1 MHTVLVSCTLFQ
13 MGTSTATGTG
23 RRAGLD
29 ADDVVAAALALVDAG
44 GADALTMRR
53 LATELGVT
61 TTTIYWHVGNRDELI
76 AALIRRCS
84 EEQAAQPIKG
94 ATARD
99 RIASVAAQV
108 WRGALEHPNVTALA
122 YQVGALT
129 DLEQPLKEA
138 LATEVGAAG
147 LRGRDASDALRS
159 ILLCVA
165 GFIVVGLEDPKAAR
179 RDARLFDRTIRAVIS
194 DHVPEE
200 AR

>member
-1 MHTVLVSCTLFQ
+1 

-29 ADDVVAAALALVDAG
+29 PDDVVAAALALVDAG

-53 LATELGVT
+53 LAADLGVT

-76 AALIRRCS
+76 AAIIRRRS
-84 EEQAAQPIKG
+84 AEQAAHPITG
-94 ATARD
+94 ANPRD

-108 WRGALEHPNVTALA
+108 WRGALEHPNVTTLA
-122 YQVGALT
+122 HQVGALSE
-129 DLEQPLKEA
+129 LEQPLQEA
-138 LATEVGAAG
+138 LAVELGAAG
-147 LRGRDASDALRS
+147 LRGRDAGDALRS

-165 GFIVVGLEDPKAAR
+165 GFIVVGLEDPQAAS
-179 RDARLFDRTIRAVIS
+179 RDAHLFDRTIRAVIA
-194 DHVPEE
+194 DRLPEE

>member
-1 MHTVLVSCTLFQ
+1 MKTA
-13 MGTSTATGTG
+13 TATGTG

-29 ADDVVAAALALVDAG
+29 AADVVAAALALVDAG
-44 GADALTMRR
+44 GADALTMRK
-53 LATELGVT
+53 LAAELGVT
-61 TTTIYWHVGNRDELI
+61 TNTIYWHVGNRDELI
-76 AALIRRCS
+76 GAVIRRCS

-94 ATARD
+94 TSAVD
-99 RIASVAAQV
+99 RVASVAAQV

-122 YQVGALT
+122 YQVGALS

-138 LATEVGAAG
+138 LAVEVAAAG
-147 LRGRDASDALRS
+147 LRGREAGDALRS

-165 GFIVVGLEDPKAAR
+165 GFIVVGLEDPEAAR

-194 DHVPEE
+194 DRVPEE